1 MPTVTAPARWAL
13 APVAAAGLLGGCATT
28 EPLGGAGIA
37 YHLPRTDAAA
47 TLTAELRECAPLT
60 IESSLDLTSAP
71 GADETRHWR
80 IPGEALA
87 SSRVK
92 RGLKVTVDDNGVLT
106 GVNSAASDRSAQVLA
121 SVVKTVATVAPLAL
135 TELRITPR
143 AGSQTPCS
151 AEAEAAVA
159 RRKNLEGQILAL
171 RQKLAR
177 GGAQPTAAEA
187 EAARTLGRLTRE
199 LAGLRTGYLTARTS
213 APVRLDPGQTP
224 VVAFKSKPFEKWFA
238 TASSAEA
245 LFPVTWTAVA
255 TPPSPQVVPAPARRL
270 RPCGLR
276 IKTPAPVPVKVSAVG
291 VADTATQGLQA
302 ELVVP
307 AAQWADPAEL
317 CLDAGFG
324 ETRSVGLTFDKFG
337 RTTSFDWNSEATA
350 ETVAGALAG
359 AAPDLVTLHGAI
371 RGPDEVALQ
380 KSEIEAL
387 QTQKTLNELRACEAV
402 IAAGGFD
409 CAAKDE

>member
-60 IESSLDLTSAP
+60 IESRLDLTSAP

-87 SSRVK
+87 SNRVK
-92 RGLKVTVDDNGVLT
+92 RGLKVTVDDNGVIT
-106 GVNSAASDRSAQVLA
+106 GVNSAASDRSAQILA
-121 SVVKTVATVAPLAL
+121 SVVKTVATVAPAAFGAL
-135 TELRITPR
+135 SITPR
-143 AGSQTPCS
+143 ADGTACS
-151 AEAEAAVA
+151 AEAAAAVA
-159 RRKNLEGQILAL
+159 RRKNLERQILTL
-171 RQKLAR
+171 RQKLAA
-177 GGAQPTAAEA
+177 GGGQPTAAEA
-187 EAARTLGRLTRE
+187 EAVRTLGRLTRE
-199 LAGLRTGYLTARTS
+199 LAGLRTGYLTAQTS
-213 APVRLDPGQTP
+213 APVQLQPGVTP
-224 VVAFKSKPFEKWFA
+224 VAAFKTKPFEKWFD
-238 TASSAEA
+238 TASSADG